1 MNNLLWLLQ
10 ILLAL
15 LFVFAGGV
23 KFMMPA
29 AKLAEGLPSWLP
41 LWFIYFIAVCEILG
55 GIGLIV
61 PWLTRI
67 KPQLTP
73 LAAIGLVIIMLGAV
87 VVSAQMD
94 IKGAAIPA
102 TIGLLCA
109 FVAYGRMKVSPAK

>member
-1 MNNLLWLLQ
+1 
-10 ILLAL
+10 
-15 LFVFAGGV
+15 
-23 KFMMPA
+23 MMPA

-73 LAAIGLVIIMLGAV
+73 LAAIGLVVIMLGAV

-102 TIGLLCA
+102 TMGEA
-109 FVAYGRMKVSPAK
+109 MEVPA